1 MRKEKYNIPYLI
13 GTITNQNLNTEIIST
28 DKLIL
33 SAIKLLDLLDIFA
46 AQVLFNIRV
55 VMKVNYIHI

>member
-46 AQVLFNIRV
+46 ARVLFNIRV